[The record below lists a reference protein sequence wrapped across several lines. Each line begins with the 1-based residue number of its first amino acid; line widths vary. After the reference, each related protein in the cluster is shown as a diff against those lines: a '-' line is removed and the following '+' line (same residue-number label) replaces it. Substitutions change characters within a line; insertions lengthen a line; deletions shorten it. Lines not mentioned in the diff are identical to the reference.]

1 MQGTQD
7 MEATQDGDGSNALA
21 ESQLK
26 HFPVT
31 FFAVVMG
38 LAGLSLATH
47 RMEVAGVVPTGV
59 SFALMTVT
67 ALAFAGIA
75 GFFIAKA
82 VRYPKALRAEWEHP
96 VRIAFFPAITIGVLL
111 ICAGLL
117 PLGDEIIRP
126 VWMAATAAH
135 LAVTLGVV
143 SAWISHRTFEQA
155 HLTPAWFIPA
165 VGNVLVPLAGVPLG
179 FPEISWFFFSV
190 GMLFW
195 LVFLTLVFNRLIF
208 HNPIAER
215 LLPTLVILIAPP
227 SVGFVAWLQLN
238 GGEIDAFARVLYYC
252 ATMFVLVTLT
262 QVGKLIRLP
271 FSMAW
276 WAYSFP
282 VAGFTVASALFA
294 EGTGAGFQKGLS
306 FIAYAVLWVVIAI
319 LVSKTLAAIRRDEI
333 CRPEG

>member
-1 MQGTQD
+1 MTAKQD
-7 MEATQDGDGSNALA
+7 ADAATSFQ
-21 ESQLK
+21 EPRLK

-47 RMEVAGVVPTGV
+47 RME
-59 SFALMTVT
+59 
-67 ALAFAGIA
+67 IA
-75 GFFIAKA
+75 GFAPAGASLAAMLATALVFAAILALFLAKA
-82 VRYPKALRAEWEHP
+82 VNYPQALRAEWNHP
-96 VRIAFFPAITIGVLL
+96 VRIAFFPAITIGILL
-111 ICAGLL
+111 ICAGLM
-117 PLGDEIIRP
+117 PLGSAIILP
-126 VWMAATAAH
+126 VWVVATALH
-135 LAVTLGVV
+135 LAITLGVV

-165 VGNVLVPLAGVPLG
+165 VGNVLVPVAGVQLG
-179 FPEISWFFFSV
+179 YVETSWFFFSV

-262 QVGKLIRLP
+262 QVGRLIRLP

-282 VAGFTVASALFA
+282 VAAFTIASSLFA
-294 EGTGAGFQKGLS
+294 EGTGAVFQRYLS
-306 FIAYAVLWVVIAI
+306 HAAYAVLLMVIAI
-319 LVSKTLAAIRRDEI
+319 LVTRTLGAIRRDEI